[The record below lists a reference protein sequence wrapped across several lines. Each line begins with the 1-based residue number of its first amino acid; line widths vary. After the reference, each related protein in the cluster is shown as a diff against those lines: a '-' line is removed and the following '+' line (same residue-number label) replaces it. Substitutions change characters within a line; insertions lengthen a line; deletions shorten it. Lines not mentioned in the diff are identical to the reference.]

1 MSSIAFSL
9 PGLNQ
14 NYTLDICG
22 ALLAAAP
29 DAMTDVSA
37 VATYNIKTSVLNNVF
52 KYYSDSA
59 DVNNVDASDTR
70 YYVFMTQWP
79 TDASLNPSHALMN
92 TTTET
97 GYMMPTNAEI
107 LANKNLV
114 KHDFVRYLA
123 FRLFNTVY
131 GVDLFSNELELLN
144 DISSKGRTAKD
155 SIMTALNDVSTT
167 STKAS
172 PAPIFPLNADASNN
186 KYTMN
191 DASGNTNICREL
203 MRQIAANAPARFHDA
218 SFNDASGN
226 PYRTVPIRDGD
237 SINFK
242 LTISA
247 AANQNTLTSR
257 PNPIEPRTY
266 KIRLIASSS
275 SNTVPVDGTATDLLD
290 YIGNA

>member
-70 YYVFMTQWP
+70 YYVFMNQWP

-123 FRLFNTVY
+123 FKLFNTVY
-131 GVDLFSNELELLN
+131 GVDLFSNELDLLN
-144 DISSKGRTAKD
+144 DISSKGRTAKNN
-155 SIMTALNDVSTT
+155 ILTALNNVSTSS
-167 STKAS
+167 STGS
-172 PAPIFPLNADASNN
+172 QISVDHTDASNN
-186 KYTMN
+186 RFTLN

-203 MRQIAANAPARFHDA
+203 MRQIAANAPARFNDA

-237 SINFK
+237 SLNFK
-242 LTISA
+242 VTISA
-247 AANQNTLTSR
+247 AANQNALTQR

-275 SNTVPVDGTATDLLD
+275 SNPVPVDGTATDLLD